1 MKSKETEL
9 ELMIRKVKDILTVTT
24 YHQQQQQS
32 SSSSSSSLLLSKQK
46 HSSSINSDNEGGL
59 NNDDYLNAS
68 RDEKEKM
75 LDNIQ
80 SLMKDERIEAE
91 KIVSQ
96 QAMMKYNAIPLVSG
110 EPIEEG
116 TFLIVLEPG
125 ILLGI

>member
-24 YHQQQQQS
+24 FHQQQQQS
-32 SSSSSSSLLLSKQK
+32 SSLSKPK
-46 HSSSINSDNEGGL
+46 HSSSIDSDSEVGM

-75 LDNIQ
+75 LDGIQ
-80 SLMKDERIEAE
+80 SLMKDERIDAE

>member
-9 ELMIRKVKDILTVTT
+9 ELMIRKVKDIRTVTT

-32 SSSSSSSLLLSKQK
+32 SSSSSSSLLSKQK
-46 HSSSINSDNEGGL
+46 HSSSIDSDNEGGL

>member
-9 ELMIRKVKDILTVTT
+9 ELMIRKVKDILTITT
-24 YHQQQQQS
+24 YNQQQQQQS
-32 SSSSSSSLLLSKQK
+32 SSSSALSKQK
-46 HSSSINSDNEGGL
+46 QSSSNQSDSEDGL
-59 NNDDYLNAS
+59 SNDDYISAS

-80 SLMKDERIEAE
+80 SLMKDERIDAE

>member
-1 MKSKETEL
+1 
-9 ELMIRKVKDILTVTT
+9 MIRKVKDILTITT
-24 YHQQQQQS
+24 YNQQQQQQQS
-32 SSSSSSSLLLSKQK
+32 SSSSSALSKQK
-46 HSSSINSDNEGGL
+46 QSSSNHSDSEGGL
-59 NNDDYLNAS
+59 SNDDYISAS

-80 SLMKDERIEAE
+80 SLMKDERIDAE

>member
-32 SSSSSSSLLLSKQK
+32 LSLSSSSLSKQK
-46 HSSSINSDNEGGL
+46 HSSSIDSDNEDGM

-125 ILLGI
+125 ILLGT

>member
-1 MKSKETEL
+1 
-9 ELMIRKVKDILTVTT
+9 MIRKVKDILTVTT

-32 SSSSSSSLLLSKQK
+32 SSSSSSLSKQK

>member
-32 SSSSSSSLLLSKQK
+32 LSSSSSLSKQK
-46 HSSSINSDNEGGL
+46 HSSSIDSDNEDGM

-125 ILLGI
+125 ILLGT

>member
-1 MKSKETEL
+1 LKSKETEL

-24 YHQQQQQS
+24 YHQQQQQQS
-32 SSSSSSSLLLSKQK
+32 SSSSLSKQK
-46 HSSSINSDNEGGL
+46 HSSSIDSDSEDGM

-125 ILLGI
+125 ILLGKLL